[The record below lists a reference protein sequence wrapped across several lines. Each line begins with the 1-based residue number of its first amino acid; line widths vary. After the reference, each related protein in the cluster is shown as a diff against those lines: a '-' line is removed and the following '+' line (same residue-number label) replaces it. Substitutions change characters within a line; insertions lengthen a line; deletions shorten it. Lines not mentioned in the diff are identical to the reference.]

1 MKQRKNTFRQ
11 TPVDD
16 TLNGPSERTPKPNLE
31 TNQFLLVRNLSVLF
45 NGFVALNQ
53 LDFAINSC
61 ELRCLIGPNGA
72 GKTTLLDV
80 LTGRVKPNQGSA
92 MFLRHTSLPDKSESE
107 ISQLGIGRKFQKPS
121 VFEAQSV
128 FANLE
133 LAIRSKKNIFSRI
146 FTKLPSTDYDRILAM
161 SETIRLSSKLAK
173 EAGTLSHGEK
183 QWLEIGML
191 LISDPKLMLLDEPVA
206 GMTSS
211 EIDRTAEMLRS
222 LSVNRAILVVE
233 HDMEF
238 VRKIADQITVMDQ
251 GSVIAEGDMDQIQS
265 DSRVRE
271 VYLGDEKLSF

>member
-1 MKQRKNTFRQ
+1 MEVKEDVLTEAA
-11 TPVDD
+11 VDEI
-16 TLNGPSERTPKPNLE
+16 LNGSEDITPE
-31 TNQFLLVRNLSVLF
+31 TNPPSSPLLLVRNLSVVF
-45 NGFVALNQ
+45 NRFVALKK
-53 LDFAINSC
+53 LDFSINPS
-61 ELRCLIGPNGA
+61 ELKCLIGPNGA

-92 MFLRHTSLPDKSESE
+92 IFRQQINLLDRTESE
-107 ISQLGIGRKFQKPS
+107 ISQLGISRKFQKPS

-133 LAIRSKKNIFSRI
+133 LAISSKKNIFSRI
-146 FTKLPSTDYDRILAM
+146 FTKLPSSDFDRILAM
-161 SETIRLSSKLAK
+161 SETISLSSKLGK
-173 EAGTLSHGEK
+173 SAGTLSHGEK

-211 EIDRTAEMLRS
+211 EIDRTAEMLLS
-222 LSVNRAILVVE
+222 LSVSRAILVVE

-238 VRKIADQITVMDQ
+238 VRKIADQVTVMDQ
-251 GSVIAEGDMDQIQS
+251 GSMIAEGDMAQIQS
-265 DSRVRE
+265 DRRVRE

>member
-1 MKQRKNTFRQ
+1 
-11 TPVDD
+11 
-16 TLNGPSERTPKPNLE
+16 
-31 TNQFLLVRNLSVLF
+31 
-45 NGFVALNQ
+45 
-53 LDFAINSC
+53 
-61 ELRCLIGPNGA
+61 
-72 GKTTLLDV
+72 
-80 LTGRVKPNQGSA
+80 
-92 MFLRHTSLPDKSESE
+92 
-107 ISQLGIGRKFQKPS
+107 
-121 VFEAQSV
+121 
-128 FANLE
+128 
-133 LAIRSKKNIFSRI
+133 
-146 FTKLPSTDYDRILAM
+146 M

-206 GMTSS
+206 GMTPS

-265 DSRVRE
+265 DNRVRE